1 MADKK
6 VSALTA
12 ITNLSQ
18 DDLFMVVNDPAGT
31 PTSRKITTG
40 NLFGNV
46 AVITKHSS
54 NTTFTANTTF
64 SGTTMAITANV
75 TLDGTNIESKFV
87 ANSYLTSTF
96 TTNTSFQSVVAN
108 TNASINDRM
117 QVANTVSL
125 VNSYTANTEPRINKL
140 ENFNVGFT
148 VTANGT
154 SGYCFAGGGA
164 ANTNNETLYLYK
176 GFSYKFENTAGGAHP
191 FEIRVSDGG
200 AAFSNG
206 VTGSSIGNTYF
217 TVPHAQQSNLVYQCT
232 THSSMVGTLVIVS

>member
-12 ITNLSQ
+12 ITKLSQ

-46 AVITKHSS
+46 AVITKHTS

-75 TLDGTNIESKFV
+75 TLDGTNIESKFA

-96 TTNTSFQSVVAN
+96 TTNTAFQGVLAN
-108 TNASINDRM
+108 TNANVSDRM
-117 QVANTVSL
+117 QVANTTLL
-125 VNSYTANTEPRINKL
+125 VNDRIQVANAISKTGGVMTGTL
-140 ENFNVGFT
+140 V
-148 VTANGT
+148 ANGINI
-154 SGYCFAGGGA
+154 SS
-164 ANTNNETLYLYK
+164 NTGLVVDVGSAPSSNNPTTESWAT
-176 GFSYKFENTAGGAHP
+176 GT
-191 FEIRVSDGG
+191 I
-200 AAFSNG
+200 AFSNNYLYIA
-206 VTGSSIGNTYF
+206 VDANTIKRVALSVF
-217 TVPHAQQSNLVYQCT
+217 S
-232 THSSMVGTLVIVS
+232 

>member
-12 ITNLSQ
+12 ITKLSQ

-75 TLDGTNIESKFV
+75 TLDGTNIESKFA
-87 ANSYLTSTF
+87 ANTYLQSYI
-96 TTNTSFQSVVAN
+96 AN
-108 TNASINDRM
+108 TNAWNLRTDTNVTGTNTALRTLISDRM
-117 QVANTVSL
+117 QVANTTAL
-125 VNSYTANTEPRINKL
+125 VNDRIQVANAVAITGSTMSGTLIANGVSVVSNTGL
-140 ENFNVGFT
+140 T
-148 VTANGT
+148 VTVADAPSSNNPTTEGWSAGT
-154 SGYCFAGGGA
+154 M
-164 ANTNNETLYLYK
+164 
-176 GFSYKFENTAGGAHP
+176 
-191 FEIRVSDGG
+191 
-200 AAFSNG
+200 AFSNNFLYIA
-206 VTGSSIGNTYF
+206 VDANTIKRVALSVF
-217 TVPHAQQSNLVYQCT
+217 S
-232 THSSMVGTLVIVS
+232 